1 MLFLLLTNGE
11 IPGTLYGIS
20 DSGWM
25 DDQGSFLTQVY
36 QSRLLY
42 APQVQP
48 LLLLLDGHS
57 THYGP
62 EMINIA
68 ALNQIIIFA
77 LPPHTMHITQPLDCG
92 CFSPLKIEW
101 RRVCHK
107 YISENPGKT
116 VSQYEFC
123 ELFSKAWSRTF
134 AIKKYCVKF

>member
-20 DSGWM
+20 DSGCM

-36 QSRLLY
+36 QSLLLY

-68 ALNQIIIFA
+68 ALNQIIIFTY
-77 LPPHTMHITQPLDCG
+77 HTT
-92 CFSPLKIEW
+92 
-101 RRVCHK
+101 
-107 YISENPGKT
+107 T
-116 VSQYEFC
+116 
-123 ELFSKAWSRTF
+123 
-134 AIKKYCVKF
+134 